1 MITTFEVKPNELDD
15 SFLALLQ
22 SIMKGR
28 SSKIIVEP
36 LVFEEEDEPEM
47 DETEFLLSNPANK
60 AMLLKAIENDR
71 NGNMIEV
78 SWEEHNKMY
87 EDLKL
92 RVANGE

>member
-36 LVFEEEDEPEM
+36 LVLEEDDETEM
-47 DETEFLLSNPANK
+47 DETEFLLGNPANK
-60 AMLLKAIENDR
+60 AMLLNALEQVE
-71 NGNMIEV
+71 NGNVIEV
-78 SWEEHNKMY
+78 SWDEHNKMY

>member
-28 SSKIIVEP
+28 RSKIIVEP
-36 LVFEEEDEPEM
+36 IILAGEETPEM
-47 DETEFLLSNPANK
+47 DETEFLLSNPTNK
-60 AMLLKAIENDR
+60 AMLLKAIENDLS
-71 NGNMIEV
+71 GNMIEV
-78 SWEEHNKMY
+78 SWDEHQKMY

>member
-36 LVFEEEDEPEM
+36 LFFEEEDEPEM

-60 AMLLKAIENDR
+60 AMLLKAIEQID
-71 NGNMIEV
+71 NGNVIEM
-78 SWEEHNKMY
+78 SWDDHQKMY
-87 EDLKL
+87 ENLKL
-92 RVANGE
+92 KVANGE